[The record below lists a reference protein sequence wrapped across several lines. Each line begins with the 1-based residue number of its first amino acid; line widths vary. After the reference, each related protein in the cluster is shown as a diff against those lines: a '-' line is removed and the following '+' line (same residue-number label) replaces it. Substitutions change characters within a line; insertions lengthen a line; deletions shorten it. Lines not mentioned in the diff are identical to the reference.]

1 MLELKIRTAPVI
13 SPSAILVSIHFFNFR
28 LSLITGALPVTACM
42 FSIMI
47 GCIGNQI
54 HLSAAGYGI
63 PQLWLNPG
71 ALHVNDTMRY
81 LIMITTPMYN
91 KELPSAEIA

>member
-1 MLELKIRTAPVI
+1 MSELKIRTAPVI

-47 GCIGNQI
+47 GC
-54 HLSAAGYGI
+54 
-63 PQLWLNPG
+63 
-71 ALHVNDTMRY
+71 
-81 LIMITTPMYN
+81 TTKDCN
-91 KELPSAEIA
+91 WFFTEVVKETFF